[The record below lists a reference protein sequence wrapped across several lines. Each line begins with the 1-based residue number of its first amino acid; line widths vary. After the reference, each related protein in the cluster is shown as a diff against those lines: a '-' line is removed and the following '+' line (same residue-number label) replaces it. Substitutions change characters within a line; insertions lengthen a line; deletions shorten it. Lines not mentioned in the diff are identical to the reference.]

1 MADMKTDFAG
11 YRYTYKVELID
22 GTNKIIKAYTDEK
35 AIDKALRDNGNEV
48 LKVVSLEES
57 KPKTIWIKKDSIEP
71 QDLKTI
77 ELQKRVKLLED
88 LLQSSVQ
95 YNVYVRDSKNV
106 KTFYE
111 SKFIENG
118 EKRIVE
124 NIIKIM
130 EKLEIIH
137 NFYFTFGNEVN
148 YPYSNSYLIVKATD
162 RQEAIEKFDRKYPN
176 PATDEVLNC
185 TDYYDEDD
193 WRLYAEDYYKKLT
206 PSEIIY

>member
-1 MADMKTDFAG
+1 M
-11 YRYTYKVELID
+11 
-22 GTNKIIKAYTDEK
+22 
-35 AIDKALRDNGNEV
+35 
-48 LKVVSLEES
+48 SLENGE
-57 KPKTIWIKKDSIEP
+57 PKTIWTKTESEVKPMSTCEINLASGTSKIIEP
-71 QDLKTI
+71 QDQLDEKDQKI
-77 ELQKRVKLLED
+77 KELEKRVKLLED
-88 LLQSSVQ
+88 ILQSSVQ

-111 SKFIENG
+111 SKFIEKG

-193 WRLYAEDYYKKLT
+193 WRLYAEDYYRKLT
-206 PSEIIY
+206 PVEIIY